1 LKHFRFKQTGE
12 PLAVLTLEDAPTPTP
27 GDYDVLVRM
36 LLAPIH
42 PSDLHVLR
50 GRVGRQPQLPATPG
64 LEDMG
69 EIEAIGSS
77 VKGLSV
83 GTRVVLLDVP
93 GSWSTHV
100 VAPAERV
107 VPVPDN
113 VSNEDAAQALV
124 NPVTAIAMT
133 IYVHKL
139 KSGDT
144 LLQSAASSVVG
155 QLVLQIAKANGFRTI
170 NLVRRAEQTQEVSA
184 RGGDVVIC
192 TADDDWQAQVLSAT
206 EGRGVLSA
214 IDCVAGEIGA
224 GIARCLAPGGRLLVF
239 GALSSHRKTELSAFQ
254 MPVFSPNLIY
264 KATTVEGWFLPHW
277 LSVTPLS
284 ETRATLELVLR
295 RLSSH
300 KLRLPAAVRHPL
312 SALET
317 ALREAE
323 STQRQGKPLLDFTT
337 VPDS

>member
-1 LKHFRFKQTGE
+1 
-12 PLAVLTLEDAPTPTP
+12 VLNLEDAPTPTH

-50 GRVGRQPQLPATPG
+50 GRFGRQPQLPATPG
-64 LEDMG
+64 LEGMG

-124 NPVTAIAMT
+124 NPVIAIAMT

-144 LLQSAASSVVG
+144 LLQSAASPVVG
-155 QLVLQIAKANGFRTI
+155 QLLLQIAKANFFCRSQRPTDSERSTLSGAQSK
-170 NLVRRAEQTQEVSA
+170 LKKSVRAEMKWPFEP
-184 RGGDVVIC
+184 R
-192 TADDDWQAQVLSAT
+192 
-206 EGRGVLSA
+206 
-214 IDCVAGEIGA
+214 
-224 GIARCLAPGGRLLVF
+224 
-239 GALSSHRKTELSAFQ
+239 GAL
-254 MPVFSPNLIY
+254 
-264 KATTVEGWFLPHW
+264 
-277 LSVTPLS
+277 
-284 ETRATLELVLR
+284 RAVAKDYLV
-295 RLSSH
+295 
-300 KLRLPAAVRHPL
+300 
-312 SALET
+312 
-317 ALREAE
+317 
-323 STQRQGKPLLDFTT
+323 
-337 VPDS
+337 